1 MRQILLASKTEL
13 AELEAAT
20 EAKRQATEQERL
32 VTLAEVEDLKLL
44 KSSLQEHVQQLV
56 QKVPTHLTVSK
67 LPEHSLLISQ
77 F

>member
-1 MRQILLASKTEL
+1 MSTDTVPARQILLASKAEL
-13 AELEAAT
+13 AELEAVT

-56 QKVPTHLTVSK
+56 QKVQLT
-67 LPEHSLLISQ
+67 
-77 F
+77 